1 MKEDMQRLELEEHD
15 HVRGDAAGTLYPA
28 KLLLQAFSQVKH
40 KPWICSSGE
49 RRGFEPLLW
58 ASFSSRVVTFMFDL
72 NCELMNGPW
81 KHVTVR

>member
-1 MKEDMQRLELEEHD
+1 MCEGGMQRLELEEHD

-49 RRGFEPLLW
+49 RRGFEVAPL
-58 ASFSSRVVTFMFDL
+58 R
-72 NCELMNGPW
+72 GPPSP
-81 KHVTVR
+81 HVWSHLCLT